1 MRPRPRR
8 PRVGVDLRALVRRP
22 TGIGI
27 HTQAL
32 VEELVRRD
40 AVEVVGLVHAPLHDP
55 SWTGAAGIALEVEP
69 APLGVLWQQWVLP
82 RRLARGDLDLFWS
95 PLLTLP
101 LRMPVPSLV
110 TVHDL
115 AVLHHPESLT
125 WKIRAS
131 LLPFL
136 GRSIEKAG
144 RVLTVSRSVADE
156 IVAVWPAVRDRLVVI
171 PNGVAEEFSP
181 VGADEL
187 AAIRSRLGLPERYL
201 LYVGTVEP
209 RKNLEIL
216 LDAWERLRG
225 ERDDTPPLLVVG
237 PEGWG
242 SRATERRM
250 RDLAAMGLRRL
261 GHLDRA
267 DLVDTLRAATIFVYP
282 SYYEGFG
289 LPALEAMA
297 CGVPVIVAD
306 RSSLPEVVGDC
317 GLQFDPDDANELL
330 AALVRWLDA
339 PEELESAARC
349 GARRARDFTW
359 SAAGRRLEETMLELL
374 AGSRPA
380 SEGSS

>member
-1 MRPRPRR
+1 M
-8 PRVGVDLRALVRRP
+8 
-22 TGIGI
+22 
-27 HTQAL
+27 
-32 VEELVRRD
+32 
-40 AVEVVGLVHAPLHDP
+40 GLVHAPLHDP